1 MQSPSRGR
9 RAGSCSRQWARG
21 DVGRQQQ
28 KLLVAWAGVG
38 RAKHNPIR
46 NISRWRLLFAL
57 PAAVSLPFPAGRDYY
72 SPARVPRHGRCT
84 WPVREMQFVA
94 KEQHGYVLAS
104 VLNALNKTAGHG
116 NINPIKQ
123 NQ

>member
-1 MQSPSRGR
+1 M
-9 RAGSCSRQWARG
+9 
-21 DVGRQQQ
+21 
-28 KLLVAWAGVG
+28 LVAWAGVG

-72 SPARVPRHGRCT
+72 SLARVPRHGRCT